1 MNNQSNFGLLSR
13 LSSLLVFLITCQYA
27 YFSHFIRYIIQ
38 FLKLRNSRIR
48 QIVIKAKYLIF
59 GLDPLYLLVNNIQLN
74 IRLLNPI

>member
-27 YFSHFIRYIIQ
+27 FFLHFIRYIIR